1 MPVNTSKM
9 ELFARCASGFE
20 SILAQELKE
29 LGMRQVR
36 PLKGGVSFCGGHE
49 DAYRVCLWSRVATRV
64 QLVIARVPASTA
76 DQYYRGVATIGW
88 EKHLT
93 RGSTIALGAH
103 GANES
108 LRNTSF
114 AALKAKDAICDHLR
128 EVWGERPQV
137 DTRNP
142 DLRIDIAIHEKKAT
156 IYLNLSG
163 ESLHRRGYREDGVQT
178 EAPLKETLAAGL
190 LLAAGWKEI
199 SRRGGALIDPMCGS
213 GTIAIE
219 GALIAMGIA
228 PGMLRER
235 WGFETWALH
244 DEIIWANLVAN
255 AATAIESSTVPCII
269 AGDID
274 DHAISI
280 ARDNARRAGV
290 ASNIQFYVDDAAH
303 LNRHIRGMRKRGHK
317 EGLLVTNPPYGERLG
332 TQRELL
338 GVHKALAEAV
348 NTLPEGWNCAIITP
362 NVAIDSSLGRTPAH
376 VVECY
381 NGPLEVTARM
391 YDGAQSQRSCEVV
404 SLSGKR
410 KLVPLGDERSAQ
422 FASRLRKMGRERAKW
437 ARRNEVSCYRVYDE
451 DIPEYRLSVDVYQ
464 EAGPHNG
471 RKHVL
476 VREHRRPR
484 SVSEETARRRLFD
497 ACTIASAVFD
507 TDPDCVHV
515 RMGRDSRMQG
525 TQSELIDV
533 EENGL
538 MFEVDLAGRPDTGL
552 PLEQRGLRSLVRNGA
567 SGKRFLNL
575 FGSSSA
581 ASACAAAGGAQRSV
595 TLEPYADR
603 ASRCRKVLKKN
614 GMGAKAHIVEEKE
627 ASDWLGQVLR
637 KGEKFDM
644 ALCVPPVWMPNLDV
658 QALVP
663 RILEVL
669 NGGGVVI
676 LAGSDRLVVPWL
688 KAFESQG
695 RTTEDVSTRVLELDF
710 KRSRNPYSCYVVR

>member
-1 MPVNTSKM
+1 MPVNTSNM

-20 SILAQELKE
+20 GILAQELKE

-36 PLKGGVSFCGGHE
+36 PLKGGVSFCGGQE
-49 DAYRVCLWSRVATRV
+49 EAYTACLWSRVATRV

-76 DQYYRGVATIGW
+76 DQYYKSVATIGW

-103 GANES
+103 GTNSS

-128 EVWGERPQV
+128 GVWGERPQV
-137 DTRNP
+137 DAHNP
-142 DLRIDIAIHEKKAT
+142 DLRIDIAIHEKRAT

-178 EAPLKETLAAGL
+178 AAPLKETLAAGL

-199 SRRGGALIDPMCGS
+199 SRQGGVLIDPMCGS

-219 GALIAMGIA
+219 GALIALGIA

-235 WGFETWALH
+235 WGFEAWALH
-244 DEIIWANLVAN
+244 NEMTWANLLAN
-255 AATAIESSTVPCII
+255 AATAIETSPGLRVI

-274 DHAISI
+274 DHAVSI
-280 ARDNARRAGV
+280 ARENARRAGV
-290 ASNIQFYVDDAAH
+290 TSSVQFYVDDAAN

-338 GVHKALAEAV
+338 GVHEALAQAV
-348 NTLPEGWNCAIITP
+348 NVLPEGWNCAIITP
-362 NVAIDSSLGRTPAH
+362 NVAIDSALGRMPAH

-381 NGPLEVTARM
+381 NGPLEVTARI
-391 YDGAQSQRSCEVV
+391 YDGAQSQRSCEIV

-410 KLVPLGDERSAQ
+410 KLVPVGDERSEQ

-437 ARRNEVSCYRVYDE
+437 ARRNGVSCYRVYDE
-451 DIPEYRLSVDVYQ
+451 DIPEFRLSVDVYR
-464 EAGPHNG
+464 EAGRHDD
-471 RKHVL
+471 RCHAL

-484 SVSEETARRRLFD
+484 SLSEETARRRLFD
-497 ACTIASAVFD
+497 ACAIASAVFD
-507 TDPDCVHV
+507 IDYACVHV
-515 RMGRDSRMQG
+515 RMERDSRVQG
-525 TQSELIDV
+525 TQAELIDV

-538 MFEVDLAGRPDTGL
+538 IFEVDLAGRPDTGL
-552 PLEQRGLRSLVRNGA
+552 PLEQRGLRFLVRNDA
-567 SGKRFLNL
+567 SGRSFLNL

-581 ASACAAAGGAQRSV
+581 ASACAAAGGAQRTV

-603 ASRCRKVLKKN
+603 ARRCRRVFKKN
-614 GMGAKAHIVEEKE
+614 RLGNKAHIVEEKE
-627 ASDWLGQVLR
+627 AGDWLGQTLR

-644 ALCVPPVWMPNLDV
+644 VLCVPPVWMPTLDM
-658 QALVP
+658 QALAP
-663 RILEVL
+663 RILGAL
-669 NGGGVVI
+669 NGGGIVI
-676 LAGSDRLVVPWL
+676 LAGSEPIVVPWL

-695 RTTEDVSTRVLELDF
+695 RTTENVSARVQEPDF
-710 KRSRNPYSCYVVR
+710 LRSRNPLSCYVVR

>member
-1 MPVNTSKM
+1 MPVNTSNM

-20 SILAQELKE
+20 GILAQELKE

-36 PLKGGVSFCGGHE
+36 PLKGGVSFCGGQE
-49 DAYRVCLWSRVATRV
+49 EAYTACLWSRVATRV

-76 DQYYRGVATIGW
+76 DQYYKSVATIGW

-103 GANES
+103 GTNSS

-128 EVWGERPQV
+128 GVWGERPQV
-137 DTRNP
+137 DAHNP
-142 DLRIDIAIHEKKAT
+142 DLRIDIAIHEKRAT

-178 EAPLKETLAAGL
+178 EAPIKETLAAGL
-190 LLAAGWKEI
+190 LLVAGWKDI
-199 SRRGGALIDPMCGS
+199 SRQGGVLVDPMCGS

-219 GALIAMGIA
+219 GALIALRIA

-235 WGFETWALH
+235 WGFEAWALH
-244 DEIIWANLVAN
+244 DKKTWANILAN
-255 AATAIESSTVPCII
+255 AASVIESSTGSCVI

-274 DHAISI
+274 DHAVSI
-280 ARDNARRAGV
+280 ARENARRAGV
-290 ASNIQFYVDDAAH
+290 ASNIQFYVDDAAC
-303 LNRHIRGMRKRGHK
+303 LNRHIRVIRKRGHK

-338 GVHKALAEAV
+338 SVHEALAEAV
-348 NTLPEGWNCAIITP
+348 NALPEGWNFAIITP
-362 NVAIDSSLGRTPAH
+362 NAAIDSALGRTPAH

-381 NGPLEVTARM
+381 NGPLEVTARI
-391 YDGAQSQRSCEVV
+391 YDGAQSQRSCEIV
-404 SLSGKR
+404 SFSGKR
-410 KLVPLGDERSAQ
+410 KLVPLGDERSVQ

-437 ARRNEVSCYRVYDE
+437 ARRTEVSCYRVYDD

-464 EAGPHNG
+464 ETGHHEG
-471 RKHVL
+471 RKHAL

-484 SVSEETARRRLFD
+484 SVSEEVARRRLFD
-497 ACTIASAVFD
+497 ACAIASAVFD
-507 TDPDCVHV
+507 IDSSCVHV
-515 RMGRDSRMQG
+515 RMERDSRMQG
-525 TQSELIDV
+525 RQSELVDV
-533 EENGL
+533 EEHGL

-552 PLEQRGLRSLVRNGA
+552 PLEQRGLRSLVRDVA
-567 SGKRFLNL
+567 SGRSFLNL
-575 FGSSSA
+575 FASSSA

-603 ASRCRKVLKKN
+603 ASRFRKVLKKN
-614 GMGAKAHIVEEKE
+614 GLEKKANVVEEKE
-627 ASDWLGQVLR
+627 TGDWLDRALR

-644 ALCVPPVWMPNLDV
+644 VLCVPPIWMPNLDV
-658 QALVP
+658 RALVP
-663 RILEVL
+663 RILGVL
-669 NGGGVVI
+669 NERGIVI
-676 LAGSDRLVVPWL
+676 LAGSELLVVPWL
-688 KAFESQG
+688 KVFESQG
-695 RTTEDVSTRVLELDF
+695 RMIENVSVRLQEPDF
-710 KRSRNPYSCYVVR
+710 SRSRSPYSGYVVR